1 MTLRAPLS
9 LALLAA
15 LGVLP
20 AVARARQDVPP
31 ATTGPVAAMATDS
44 GDYLF
49 RTYCASCHGRDARGD
64 GTLASSLRVRP
75 ADLTRFAKR
84 NGGKF
89 DAGKLAKLIDGR
101 EEVKGHGS
109 SDMPVWGDAFKR
121 ASERYSED
129 GVKARVAALVE
140 YLEGLQVK

>member
-1 MTLRAPLS
+1 MTLRARVS

-15 LGVLP
+15 LAVLP
-20 AVARARQDVPP
+20 AGARARQAAPP
-31 ATTGPVAAMATDS
+31 ATTAPVVEMASDS
-44 GDYLF
+44 GDYLY

-84 NGGKF
+84 TGGKF
-89 DAGKLAKLIDGR
+89 DAEELTKLIDGR
-101 EEVKGHGS
+101 EDVKGHGS

-121 ASERYSED
+121 ASERYSESA
-129 GVKARVAALVE
+129 VKARIAALVE
-140 YLEGLQVK
+140 YLEQLQVK